1 MANFKMDGKAFFM
14 IFLGTIIT
22 IALLSTIGDSVFLQT
37 NTFSVANVIVTAPAV
52 NATLD
57 LTGRTLIGTGTVANT
72 TNASTNTSGV
82 VIQTGTGT
90 GGLQSIQLSVN
101 QTANNFAGK
110 SVNVS
115 YTFQP
120 DGYLSSGVSRS
131 VIILVVLFGAL
142 GIFITVVVI
151 LLGDASMGK
160 IIRGERLNSG

>member
-1 MANFKMDGKAFFM
+1 M